1 MAMRKSLVGV
11 IIYLLIATGSAW
23 GQGAMHFYD
32 LGLKSTITPTKI
44 KYFTE
49 ALELDP
55 GLSAAYKKRG
65 ILYYFQEEYTEAIHD
80 LHKVIELKPF
90 ESEAH
95 LMLGL
100 AYMKKGDV
108 DEAVV
113 NLNRAIELD
122 PKLADAYSY
131 RSELYRLKGMIED
144 AIEDATRAIE
154 LGGSEPTIGRAYT
167 VRAKAYRELGRS
179 EQAEADFKK
188 ALKLDPEYYMYSML
202 TSTELLSGW
211 ASESSSPKNIGWMGA
226 AVIVALLF
234 VVIFKLTISA
244 PKKDDDN

>member
-1 MAMRKSLVGV
+1 MRKSLVGV

>member
-1 MAMRKSLVGV
+1 MRKSLVGV

-90 ESEAH
+90 ELEAH

>member
-1 MAMRKSLVGV
+1 MRKALIGAFS
-11 IIYLLIATGSAW
+11 YLLIATCSAW
-23 GQGAMHFYD
+23 GQDAMYFYH
-32 LGLKSTITPTKI
+32 LGLKSSITPTKI

-65 ILYYFQEEYTEAIHD
+65 ILYYFQEEYTEAIND
-80 LHKVIELKPF
+80 LHRVIELKSF

-108 DEAVV
+108 DEAVA

-122 PKLADAYSY
+122 PKLADTYGY

-144 AIEDATRAIE
+144 AIEDATRVIE

-188 ALKLDPEYYMYSML
+188 ASKLDPEYYMYSML
-202 TSTELLSGW
+202 TSTELLAGW
-211 ASESSSPKNIGWMGA
+211 ASESSNLKNVGWMGA
-226 AVIVALLF
+226 ALIVTVLF

>member
-1 MAMRKSLVGV
+1 MRKALVGV
-11 IIYLLIATGSAW
+11 IIYLLTATGSAW
-23 GQGAMHFYD
+23 GQDAMHFYD

-65 ILYYFQEEYTEAIHD
+65 ILYYFQEEYTEAIND
-80 LHKVIELKPF
+80 LHRVIELKPF

-100 AYMKKGDV
+100 AYMKKGDI
-108 DEAVV
+108 DEAVAS
-113 NLNRAIELD
+113 LNRAIELD

-144 AIEDATRAIE
+144 AIEDASRAIE

-167 VRAKAYRELGRS
+167 VRAKAYRELGRI